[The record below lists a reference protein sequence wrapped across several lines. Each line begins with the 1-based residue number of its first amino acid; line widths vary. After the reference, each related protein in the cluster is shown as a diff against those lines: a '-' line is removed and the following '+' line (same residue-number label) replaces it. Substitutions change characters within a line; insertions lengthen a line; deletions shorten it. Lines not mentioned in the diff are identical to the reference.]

1 MSSWDDYYEP
11 SEFDELV
18 EEFKQSIIDN
28 VRDQLKNKIKM
39 LEEENAK
46 FDDIKKNWK
55 QMQRE
60 HEQALYN
67 LRVKTENAEREAKR
81 QKAKDILDSIAV
93 IGYRPGFEY
102 TKLPKCD
109 KCDDMRRIHFTSP
122 LGREMTEPCTCDKG
136 IKSYFPKEEKLIG
149 FYANETISDMYF
161 SCTDR
166 DREHWELRADIYK
179 QLPDDLSKINSYRAV
194 FFSKEDCQK
203 YCDWLMENEE

>member
-11 SEFDELV
+11 SEFDELM

-28 VRDQLKNKIKM
+28 VRDSLKNKIKM

-46 FDDIKKNWK
+46 FEDIKKKWK

-67 LRVKTENAEREAKR
+67 LQVKTENAEREAKR
-81 QKAKDILDSIAV
+81 QKAKDILDSIAI

-102 TKLPKCD
+102 TKLPKCN

-136 IKSYFPKEEKLIG
+136 IKSYFPKEEKLIC
-149 FYANETISDMYF
+149 FYANETIRDMYF

-166 DREHWELRADIYK
+166 DRERWELAADVYK
-179 QLPDDLSKINSYRAV
+179 QLPEDLSKINSYRAV
-194 FFSKEDCQK
+194 FLNKEDCQK